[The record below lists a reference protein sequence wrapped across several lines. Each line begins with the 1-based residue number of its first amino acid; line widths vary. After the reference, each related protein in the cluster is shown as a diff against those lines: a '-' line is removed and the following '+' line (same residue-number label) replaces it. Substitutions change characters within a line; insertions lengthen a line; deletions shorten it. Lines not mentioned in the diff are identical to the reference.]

1 MSTKVE
7 KLIGS
12 QIARIRKEREIT
24 QAELAETIDV
34 TVETISRLERGI
46 SIPSLKTLENISSA
60 LHVPLKDLFDFKREE
75 EWADL
80 TNEDKEI
87 RKIIAYLKT
96 RNRNEIRLGFRI
108 LKDIFKNIE
117 QHYRPE
123 G

>member
-24 QAELAETIDV
+24 QAELAEMIDV

-75 EWADL
+75 WADL

-117 QHYRPE
+117 QNYQPK